1 MFRLF
6 KQTGKE
12 TVITLAA
19 TGMGLGI
26 YQSTYFLFASKQ
38 KKALPAKKSD
48 SVAELKPTKP

>member
-12 TVITLAA
+12 TAITLAT

-26 YQSTYFLFASKQ
+26 YNSTYFLFPSKQ
-38 KKALPAKKSD
+38 KEGLPAKKSD
-48 SVAELKPTKP
+48 AVAELKSTKP

>member
-12 TVITLAA
+12 TAITLAT

-26 YQSTYFLFASKQ
+26 YNSTYFLFSSKQ
-38 KKALPAKKSD
+38 KEGLPAKKSD
-48 SVAELKPTKP
+48 PVAELKSTKP